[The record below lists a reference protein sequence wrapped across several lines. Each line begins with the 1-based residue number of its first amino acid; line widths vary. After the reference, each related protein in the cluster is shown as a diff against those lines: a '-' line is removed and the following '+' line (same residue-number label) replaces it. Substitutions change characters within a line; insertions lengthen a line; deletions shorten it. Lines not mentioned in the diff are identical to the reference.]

1 MIETVQLFAHEILA
15 LALMWS
21 AFCRSAL
28 ASGQTKPCVRLAL
41 LTMGAVGAVAVMA
54 PLYGWRPD
62 WVTISILAGFVV
74 NQVVNAQ
81 LWRFG
86 VPDGFQRT

>member
-1 MIETVQLFAHEILA
+1 MIDTFQLLVHEILC

-28 ASGQTKPCVRLAL
+28 ASESTKPCVRFAL
-41 LTMGAVGAVAVMA
+41 MAMGSVGALGVAA
-54 PLYGWRPD
+54 PMYGWEPD
-62 WVTISILAGFVV
+62 WVSIAILAGFVI

-81 LWRFG
+81 LWRLG
-86 VPDGFQRT
+86 VPDGFQR

>member
-1 MIETVQLFAHEILA
+1 MIDTFQLFVHEILS

-28 ASGQTKPCVRLAL
+28 ASESTKPCVRFAL
-41 LTMGAVGAVAVMA
+41 LSMGAVGAVAVVA
-54 PLYGWRPD
+54 PLYGWSPD
-62 WVTISILAGFVV
+62 WVTISILAGFVI

-86 VPDGFQRT
+86 VPDAFQR